1 MARLAGHFRRWT
13 PLVLILFL
21 HSFVASQEP
30 AGHAH
35 QDAELGRVDFPVS
48 CNAEASRRFEHAM
61 GVLHSFWWEE
71 GDNAFGAVLQADST
85 CSMAYWGMALIAWGN
100 PFAGGPSGPGLAHG
114 AAAAAKA
121 GTARPRTPRE
131 AGFLA
136 AA

>member
-21 HSFVASQEP
+21 PSFVASQEP
-30 AGHAH
+30 AGYAH

-71 GDNAFGAVLQADST
+71 GDKAFQAVLQADST
-85 CSMAYWGMALIAWGN
+85 CSMARQRPRGRERPTPA
-100 PFAGGPSGPGLAHG
+100 PH
-114 AAAAAKA
+114 
-121 GTARPRTPRE
+121 ARPAFLPRPPRSTE
-131 AGFLA
+131 TAIRPAMRSGSRRMPIP
-136 AA
+136 